1 MGIMFESIRLEESMN
16 RVQHNQTMVW
26 DDDDDGVNR
35 TKEWMEKWGLHLHLN
50 YLA

>member
-1 MGIMFESIRLEESMN
+1 MIRSTRSENYYYHEMGIMFESIRLEESMN

-35 TKEWMEKWGLHLHLN
+35 TKE
-50 YLA
+50 